1 MPIGGLIEFG
11 HPTPLQELRGDGAT
25 IAGADGTLIAA
36 SARLDNRE
44 ELLRALDLEPDAADT
59 AIVAGAF
66 EKWRDAAP
74 LHLLGDWAFAA
85 WDSRARRLFLAR
97 DHYGMTTLYYFRDAR
112 KFAFATSRKPLFVHA
127 PPALSRTGIE
137 EYLADAPG
145 EATFHKDIFRLPP
158 AHQLTASSDSLR
170 VTRYWE
176 LENVPKVRPR
186 SDGECVERFLDLY
199 RTAVRTRLRSTR
211 PIATTLSAGLDSSS
225 VTALAA
231 RELPSLRAY
240 TSTQRFPEIAR
251 ILPNVITD
259 EWPLAHAAAE
269 WCGNVDHQAVS
280 ASDITPLE
288 AIDRSLQLHDEPVLL
303 ARHLPWSLSIVKR
316 CRDDGVGVLLV
327 AHMGNGAGS
336 WSGVRRLLRWRAR
349 AIRMRTL
356 LPRLHPFGSFW
367 SEKGAGYGVEVR
379 DPTTDVRLLEFCVGL
394 PENQYARRPHSRW
407 LMRRAVEGLV
417 PPAVQW
423 NTVPGRQ
430 GADIP
435 LRLRADAQNVSE
447 AIEEIA
453 MCPAAIEF
461 LNLPLMRARWE
472 SLRGELGPESFEQAG
487 ELTRS
492 LLVGRF
498 LARCF

>member
-11 HPTPLQELRGDGAT
+11 HDHPVQELRGDET
-25 IAGADGTLIAA
+25 IVCGDGTVIAA
-36 SARLDNRE
+36 AARLDNRE
-44 ELLRALDLEPDAADT
+44 ELLRAFGLESGAPDT
-59 AIVAGAF
+59 TIVARAY

-74 LHLLGDWAFAA
+74 QHLFGDWAFAA
-85 WDSRARRLFLAR
+85 WDPNARRLFLAR
-97 DHYGMTTLYYFRDAR
+97 DHYGMATLYYFRDAR

-127 PPALSRTGIE
+127 PPALSRTGIR
-137 EYLADAPG
+137 EYLADAPA
-145 EATFHKDIFRLPP
+145 EQTFHQDIFRLPP
-158 AHQLTASSDSLR
+158 AHLLTAAAGSLR
-170 VTRYWE
+170 VVRYWE
-176 LENVPKVRPR
+176 AEHVPKVRLR
-186 SDGECVERFLDLY
+186 SDGDYVERFLELY
-199 RTAVRTRLRSTR
+199 RTAVRTRLRTTR

-259 EWPLAHAAAE
+259 EWPLAHAASE
-269 WCGNVDHQAVS
+269 WCGNVDHHAVR
-280 ASDITPLE
+280 ADDFTPLE
-288 AIDRSLQLHDEPVLL
+288 AIDRSLELHGEPILL

-327 AHMGNGAGS
+327 AHMGNGVGS

-349 AIRMRTL
+349 EIRMRTL
-356 LPRLHPFGSFW
+356 LPKLHPFGSFW

-379 DPTTDVRLLEFCVGL
+379 DPTNDVRLIEFCVGL
-394 PENQYARRPHSRW
+394 PENQFARRPHSRW

-423 NTVPGRQ
+423 NTIPGRQ
-430 GADIP
+430 GADIA
-435 LRLRADAQNVSE
+435 LRLRADAQNVSD

-453 MCPAAIEF
+453 RCPAAVEF
-461 LNLPLMRARWE
+461 LDLALMRARWRA
-472 SLRGELGPESFEQAG
+472 LQGELGPESFEQAG

-498 LARCF
+498 LARCI

>member
-1 MPIGGLIEFG
+1 MPIGGLIDFG
-11 HPTPLQELRGDGAT
+11 HDSPVRELRGDGAT
-25 IAGADGTLIAA
+25 IACGDGTMIAA

-44 ELLRALDLEPDAADT
+44 ELLRAFDLEADVPDT
-59 AIVAGAF
+59 AIVARAF

-85 WDSRARRLFLAR
+85 WDPHARSLFLAR

-112 KFAFATSRKPLFVHA
+112 KFAFGTSRKPLFAYV
-127 PPALSRTGIE
+127 PPTLSRTGIQ

-145 EATFHKDIFRLPP
+145 EATFHKDIFRLRP
-158 AHQLTASSDSLR
+158 AHQLTANRHSLR

-176 LENVPKVRPR
+176 MENVPKVRLR
-186 SDGECVERFLDLY
+186 SDGDYVERFLELY
-199 RTAVRTRLRSTR
+199 RAAVRTRLRSTR

-231 RELPSLRAY
+231 GELPKLRAY
-240 TSTQRFPEIAR
+240 TSTQRFPEIAG

-259 EWPLAHAAAE
+259 EWPLANATAE
-269 WCGNVDHQAVS
+269 WCGNVDHHAVS
-280 ASDITPLE
+280 ANDITPLE
-288 AIDRSLQLHDEPVLL
+288 AIDRSLALHDEPVLL
-303 ARHLPWSLSIVKR
+303 ARHLPWSLSILKR

-327 AHMGNGAGS
+327 AHMGNGVGS
-336 WSGVRRLLRWRAR
+336 WNGTRRLMRLRAR
-349 AIRMRTL
+349 TLRMRIL
-356 LPRLHPFGSFW
+356 LPLLHPFGSFW
-367 SEKGAGYGVEVR
+367 SEKGAGYDVEVR
-379 DPTTDVRLLEFCVGL
+379 DPTTDVRLIEFCVGL
-394 PENQYARRPHSRW
+394 PENQFARRPHDRW

-423 NTVPGRQ
+423 NTIPGRQ

-435 LRLRADAQNVSE
+435 LRLRADAQNVTK

-453 MCPAAIEF
+453 KCAAAIEF
-461 LNLPLMRARWE
+461 LDLPRMRARWA
-472 SLRGELGPESFEQAG
+472 SLQGELGPESLEQAG
-487 ELTRS
+487 ELTRT

-498 LARCF
+498 LARWF